1 MAIEERRSATRVA
14 LPEPIEA
21 TLGAVQARLV
31 EISASGARVEH
42 DERVTVFAD
51 STLSFTWRGEKVA
64 IAVKVARSEIA
75 GRRGAMLIYQSG
87 IQFREEQSGNA
98 ALAAL
103 IYWAMTGDDAPARI
117 EEGATAWSRLEPAA
131 AVPAEVAAPAA
142 VAPPAPPARVAP
154 PPQPAARP
162 ATAHAS
168 ASVPFGSNPFASG
181 ADDDEPRFI
190 RCTLDENGWRREYV
204 DTPEHP
210 PQGFTVPIEQRA
222 DVDGLMRSYEV
233 ADPDTRGMI
242 RAALR

>member
-21 TLGAVQARLV
+21 TLGAAHARLV
-31 EISASGARVEH
+31 EISASGARIEH
-42 DERVTVFAD
+42 EERVTVSAD
-51 STLSFTWRGEKVA
+51 ATLAFTWRGEKVA
-64 IAVKVARSEIA
+64 IPVKVARSEIA
-75 GRRGAMLIYQSG
+75 GRRGATLIYQSG
-87 IQFREEQSGNA
+87 IQYREEQSGNA

-117 EEGATAWSRLEPAA
+117 AEGETAWSKLEPAS
-131 AVPAEVAAPAA
+131 APAPAPVA
-142 VAPPAPPARVAP
+142 VAPPVIAAPPPPVARPVPVAP
-154 PPQPAARP
+154 PPARSG
-162 ATAHAS
+162 AGAGT
-168 ASVPFGSNPFASG
+168 FGSNPFASG
-181 ADDDEPRFI
+181 VDDDEPRYI
-190 RCTLDENGWRREYV
+190 RCTLGDDGWRREYV

-242 RAALR
+242 RAALG